1 MGKQTNTV
9 TVKTPGIVFFSEIAY
24 VAGSTA
30 LDIYSQ
36 GDTEEEAIEMAKE
49 AITLTLECIAEDG
62 TLDEHLRSCGLKRR
76 KAKNNTIRWTAP
88 AGDIVIPKEFL
99 EDGPITFKVVTLSVT
114 CEVPVEQAVA
124 V

>member
-1 MGKQTNTV
+1 V
-9 TVKTPGIVFFSEIAY
+9 IVKTPGIVFFSEIAY
-24 VAGSTA
+24 VAGSTV

-36 GDTEEEAIEMAKE
+36 GDTEKEAIEMAKE
-49 AITLTLECIAEDG
+49 AISLTLECLGEDG

-76 KAKNNTIRWTAP
+76 KGKNDTIHWTAP

-99 EDGPITFKVVTLSVT
+99 EDGPITFEVVTLAVS